1 MPRYPTAQ
9 PTQVQVTTEGDT
21 YFDRVNEK
29 EDRSSLPVGVLAR
42 SVNKRLRRKIAETR
56 NGVWPPVFA
65 NTLGLDEIKGFGVY
79 SNPNGTELLLVAT
92 SAAIYKMSEGSFPLQ
107 IPMTPGTVLDQ
118 VEFVQAHD
126 KIFIFRG
133 TEDKQLVWNG
143 VDATGFAEI
152 LKTDPLDT
160 STTLIPPAV
169 TAENIA
175 DRLLII
181 SGTNDIIAT
190 DILDYV
196 SYDAALEVFHIG
208 REAGDTIVRVF
219 NYAKGMAIVFCNR
232 STYILLSFAGDP
244 SLASIELL
252 NSTLGLAGRKAAVM
266 LGGDVLFLSNPGGI
280 YRIAQSFESR
290 IQTVPLPVTDPIQP
304 FIDRINWDA
313 ASGAVAKVLG
323 EYVYFAVPV
332 DGSTRN
338 NAVIVYNG
346 ASGLVEGYDTFPEPF
361 RIDDF
366 AVTLYE
372 RQRRLYALD
381 KEAARI
387 YVMYEGHS
395 DFIYDPDTDTT
406 TENEIQDL
414 IETRGYATLGWNAAT
429 RRDFKQVQI
438 GITTWAPSIT
448 VTELTESANDE
459 RALNSNAI
467 TKSRTQYDTFG
478 RGDWVTTNINDD
490 WATPGRQD
498 YSIVANDT
506 GFVVDG
512 EGIDPDQKQTSTLRF
527 STKARG
533 KYISYRVANSQG
545 CADVGWILV
554 ESSGTQRE
562 PRRGG

>member
-1 MPRYPTAQ
+1 MPRYATTQ
-9 PTQVQVTTEGDT
+9 PTPVQQTTEGDSS
-21 YFDRVNEK
+21 FSSVNMK
-29 EDRSSLPVGVLAR
+29 LDRSSLPTGTLAL
-42 SVNKRLRRKIAETR
+42 SVNKRLRKGIAETR
-56 NGVWPPVFA
+56 NGIWPPVFA
-65 NTLGLDEIKGFGVY
+65 NSLGLDAIKGIGVY
-79 SNPNGTELLLVAT
+79 SNPNGREVLLVAT
-92 SAAIYKMSEGSFPLQ
+92 ADTIYSMRDGSSPFA
-107 IPMTPGTVLDQ
+107 IPMTPGIALDE

-126 KIFIFRG
+126 QIFVFRG
-133 TEDKQLVWNG
+133 TSETQLIWNG
-143 VDATGFAEI
+143 VDSDGFAEI
-152 LKTDPLDT
+152 TKTDPLDT
-160 STTLIPPAV
+160 STTLIPPAA
-169 TAENIA
+169 TAESIA

-181 SGTNDIIAT
+181 SGTSDIIAT

-232 STYILLSFAGDP
+232 STYLLLNFAGDP
-244 SLASIELL
+244 SLATIELL
-252 NSTLGLAGRKAAVM
+252 NSTLGLAGRKAVVM

-290 IQTVPLPVTDPIQP
+290 IQTIPLPVTDPIQP
-304 FIDRINWDA
+304 FIDRINWEA
-313 ASGAVAKVLG
+313 ASGAVGRVLG

-346 ASGLVEGYDTFPEPF
+346 ATGLVEGYDTFPEPF
-361 RIDDF
+361 RIDDM
-366 AVTLYE
+366 AVTLYNQ
-372 RQRRLYALD
+372 QRRLFALD
-381 KEAARI
+381 KDAGRI
-387 YVMYEGHS
+387 YVMYEGKS
-395 DFIYDPDTDTT
+395 DFVYDPETDLT

-438 GITTWAPSIT
+438 GISTWAPSIT

-459 RALNSNAI
+459 RALNQNAI
-467 TKSRTQYDTFG
+467 TKSRTQYDTLG
-478 RGDWVTTNINDD
+478 RKDWVATNSNDD
-490 WATPGRQD
+490 WDTPGRQD
-498 YSIVANDT
+498 YSITADET
-506 GFVVDG
+506 GFLVDG
-512 EGIDPDQKQTSTLRF
+512 DGIDPDQKQASTLRF

-533 KYISYRVANSQG
+533 KYISYRIANNQG
-545 CADVGWILV
+545 NADVGWILV